1 MLNTSARDLLSCF
14 HLFIFICLSSSSSPF
29 ASASS
34 WHIFLLLHFFL
45 TLLLLHS
52 PFPPFLFP
60 LVFSPSC
67 SFPALLHPFSLLSS
81 PTWFWLPTLHPSL
94 YSLKSSFSS
103 PPYPLLS
110 FYSPL
115 SYKPSLPLCILLLCP
130 FPFLHYFLSF
140 PPSHFPPLPSRLHWI
155 SVNTPCHT
163 NQSRSN
169 WHHVH
174 ASHTIKHGILSFYS
188 LQIGHHD
195 LVERVAALKLDN
207 HVFTPEALRVGEEK
221 SPKATNYILIISFLL
236 KMELCHISTSSIITL
251 KWAKLLSWNYKC
263 C

>member
-1 MLNTSARDLLSCF
+1 MLNTSAIDLLSCF
-14 HLFIFICLSSSSSPF
+14 PYSSSSACPPPPLF
-29 ASASS
+29 LPQHPPDTSS
-34 WHIFLLLHFFL
+34 SFCTFFL
-45 TLLLLHS
+45 TLLLLPS
-52 PFPPFLFP
+52 PFSPFLFP

-94 YSLKSSFSS
+94 YSLKSSFFS
-103 PPYPLLS
+103 PPCPLLS

-130 FPFLHYFLSF
+130 FLHYFLSF
-140 PPSHFPPLPSRLHWI
+140 PPSHFPPLPSLLHWI

-169 WHHVH
+169 CDHVH
-174 ASHTIKHGILSFYS
+174 ASHTMKHGILSFYS